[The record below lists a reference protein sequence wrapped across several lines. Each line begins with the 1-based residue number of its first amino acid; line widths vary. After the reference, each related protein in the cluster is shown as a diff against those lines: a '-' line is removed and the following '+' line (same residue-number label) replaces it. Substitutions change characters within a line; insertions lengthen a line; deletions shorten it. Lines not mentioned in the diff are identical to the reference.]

1 MVGEE
6 ERVERSGGGEL
17 KKKDGIKR
25 EWGEEKE
32 EEKEGM
38 WEWGGGEEVEGR
50 RSRTS
55 DVPFGACPSHR
66 DRK

>member
-32 EEKEGM
+32 EEKE
-38 WEWGGGEEVEGR
+38 
-50 RSRTS
+50 
-55 DVPFGACPSHR
+55 
-66 DRK
+66 